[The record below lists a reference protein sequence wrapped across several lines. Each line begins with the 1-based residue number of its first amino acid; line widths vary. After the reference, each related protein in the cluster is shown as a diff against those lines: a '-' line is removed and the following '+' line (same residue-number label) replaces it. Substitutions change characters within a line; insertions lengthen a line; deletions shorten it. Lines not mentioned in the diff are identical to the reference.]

1 MTAEDLK
8 AMLQAEFADAHI
20 EVMGEGANYSVRV
33 VSDIFESK
41 RAVQR
46 QQMVYAVLNNVIA
59 SGEVHAV
66 TMDLK
71 TNAEAG

>member
-8 AMLQAEFADAHI
+8 AMLQAEFAGAQID
-20 EVMGEGANYSVRV
+20 VMGEGANYSVKV
-33 VSDIFESK
+33 VSDLFESK